1 MDRTFDYFVVFAEM
15 RTGSNFLETNL
26 NAFAGITCLGE
37 AFNPHFIGY
46 PNKDEILGITMD
58 QRDADPDALVER
70 IKSTPG
76 VIGGFRYFHDHD
88 PRVLDRLL
96 ADERCAKIILTR
108 NPLDSFVSWKI
119 AQQTGQW
126 KLTNVSKRKDARIT
140 FDAAEFSGHVEALQE
155 FQILLLNR
163 LQTTGQTAFYVAYE
177 DLQDVEVMNGLA
189 RWLGVHDRLEELDQS
204 LKRQNPEPITNK
216 VTNPDDMQ
224 RALSDIDRFNL
235 SRTPN
240 FEPRRGAAVPTWIGG
255 WKMPLLY
262 LPVRGGPETEVTAWM
277 AALDGVSP
285 EELPQR
291 MNQKH
296 LRQWLADHP
305 NHRSFTVL
313 RHPLARAHH
322 VFCTRIL
329 PNTPEAFPQIRRK
342 LINRHRLP
350 IPVNGP
356 DKDYDVATHRAAFD
370 GFLSFVKA
378 NLAGQT
384 NLRTDPSWSSQGQVL
399 QGFADFLS
407 PDRILR
413 EDEAASELSA
423 LAARFGM
430 DTPPEF
436 PEPAVPGPFALSEI
450 YDEKLECAARDV
462 YARDYTFFGF
472 GDWGDQA
479 A

>member
-1 MDRTFDYFVVFAEM
+1 
-15 RTGSNFLETNL
+15 
-26 NAFAGITCLGE
+26 
-37 AFNPHFIGY
+37 
-46 PNKDEILGITMD
+46 
-58 QRDADPDALVER
+58 
-70 IKSTPG
+70 
-76 VIGGFRYFHDHD
+76 
-88 PRVLDRLL
+88 
-96 ADERCAKIILTR
+96 
-108 NPLDSFVSWKI
+108 
-119 AQQTGQW
+119 
-126 KLTNVSKRKDARIT
+126 
-140 FDAAEFSGHVEALQE
+140 
-155 FQILLLNR
+155 
-163 LQTTGQTAFYVAYE
+163 
-177 DLQDVEVMNGLA
+177 
-189 RWLGVHDRLEELDQS
+189 
-204 LKRQNPEPITNK
+204 
-216 VTNPDDMQ
+216 
-224 RALSDIDRFNL
+224 
-235 SRTPN
+235 
-240 FEPRRGAAVPTWIGG
+240 
-255 WKMPLLY
+255 MPLLY

-342 LINRHRLP
+342 LINRHGLP